1 MTHEDAVVVQT
12 DWQEDLCPRCGNC
25 SQVFPP
31 TGERICYTCE
41 EQQRIDGPQ
50 PLFRE
55 VPDADPFPVEA
66 LHDVLGGAARAI
78 QDKTQAP
85 DAICGQ
91 SVLAAASL
99 VVQGH
104 VDVELPTRAVRP
116 SSLFLVTIGES
127 GERKTSA
134 DELALAPIRDRERQ
148 LAEEY
153 RTERSD
159 YENGL
164 AAWEKQRADDL
175 RRSKTIDAKRS
186 ALANL
191 GPKPTPPPVPMLTCP
206 EPTFE
211 GLCRLFFEGHPSLG
225 IFSSEGGQFVGG
237 FGMSADHRLK
247 TAAGFSSFWDGES
260 VRRVRAGDG
269 AHVLDGKRLSVHL
282 LLQPAV
288 SSHLLADE
296 ELRDQGLLTRLLVAA
311 PSSTIGKRPW
321 RETTQET
328 ETALTVYGDRLSLIL
343 GTALPVEDGSHIL
356 RPRVLRLR
364 PRARSLWIKFADDV
378 EGELGELG
386 QHGDIRGF
394 ANKLAEH
401 AARLAAVVALVEDPT
416 AGEIEAEDLARGIQ
430 LAQFYASEARR
441 LFDLEHTDAELVLAQ
456 RLLSWIHGTWI
467 EDVIALADIYQRA
480 PSRKLRTRKDA
491 MRIVEILE
499 DHNWLERLPP
509 GTEVAGVKKRDSWR
523 IVRRV

>member
-1 MTHEDAVVVQT
+1 
-12 DWQEDLCPRCGNC
+12 
-25 SQVFPP
+25 
-31 TGERICYTCE
+31 
-41 EQQRIDGPQ
+41 
-50 PLFRE
+50 
-55 VPDADPFPVEA
+55 
-66 LHDVLGGAARAI
+66 
-78 QDKTQAP
+78 
-85 DAICGQ
+85 
-91 SVLAAASL
+91 
-99 VVQGH
+99 
-104 VDVELPTRAVRP
+104 
-116 SSLFLVTIGES
+116 
-127 GERKTSA
+127 
-134 DELALAPIRDRERQ
+134 
-148 LAEEY
+148 
-153 RTERSD
+153 
-159 YENGL
+159 
-164 AAWEKQRADDL
+164 
-175 RRSKTIDAKRS
+175 
-186 ALANL
+186 
-191 GPKPTPPPVPMLTCP
+191 
-206 EPTFE
+206 
-211 GLCRLFFEGHPSLG
+211 
-225 IFSSEGGQFVGG
+225 
-237 FGMSADHRLK
+237 
-247 TAAGFSSFWDGES
+247 

-269 AHVLDGKRLSVHL
+269 AHVLEGKRLSVHL